1 MTPVI
6 RPDGTHKFAN
16 PDLARGAGETSVRSP
31 LRNMLDFQE
40 AIGKTAQDAGEGIG
54 KKINAVV
61 EFIKET
67 TGIDLTGPA
76 TLLTL
81 LSDHIGI
88 GPLQDI
94 LPKILGAFSGGID
107 LDAPNPIIDWIT
119 DHVPLAAQ
127 LAEVITGLADGD
139 LDTIGRFF
147 DSLRA
152 FMHFDLLD
160 LDFDP
165 VAAAMSFVHQV
176 LKPVGVLDGTSAL
189 AARNLFGDLAAN
201 LFRLVPLTSIGD
213 TSPNL
218 LDDPQFQNGDGF
230 DGTEGVNHDPTVGRT
245 TLGSVRFTADGT
257 ANEILSDP
265 WIPVTQGQQ
274 LPLSIYARWAGLTGA
289 GQTVTLG
296 ITAFNAAS
304 AVVAEPVVAGLS
316 VSGTSAAGVW
326 TLISGTYTVPAGVAW
341 VRLRPGITANATG
354 GQVWMDDADA
364 HKSQK
369 LPQAFTVDL
378 VDDLND
384 AFSGLASSAANL
396 SALGNKVGDGFK
408 AMFNKWLNRTDGTG
422 TVAEVEQVVESI
434 RDAVLNGYTV
444 HTITANET
452 NYPVPSHTECI
463 GIAVG
468 GGLPGLGGTNGGSTI
483 GRAGGFSGSYIAQP
497 LNLTGITAIDTQI
510 GTQGNKSYVRVAN
523 TTTPHTGAVI
533 LVSPDHG
540 SIGGI
545 ATPLGY
551 TLTTSTPGKGG
562 NGGGMGT
569 GRDLPQAGESSA
581 VAAGGA
587 PGGNNGTWGTP
598 GQPGG
603 SVSAGSA
610 TKCGGAGGGGGGAA
624 VQTLNTGGAGG
635 DGGYPGGGGGAG
647 GNCSGTPNQ
656 VGAGGAG
663 AIGVVWLFFR

>member
-6 RPDGTHKFAN
+6 RPDGTHKFADA
-16 PDLARGAGETSVRSP
+16 DLARGAGETSVRSP
-31 LRNMLDFQE
+31 LRSILDFQE
-40 AIGKTAQDAGEGIG
+40 AIGKTAQDAGEGITG
-54 KKINAVV
+54 KINAVV

-76 TLLTL
+76 TLLAL

-119 DHVPLAAQ
+119 AHVPLAAE

-139 LDTIGRFF
+139 LATIGRFF
-147 DSLRA
+147 DALRA

-160 LDFDP
+160 PGFDP
-165 VAAAMSFVHQV
+165 VAAALSFVHQV

-213 TSPNL
+213 TNPNL

-230 DGTEGVNHDPTVGRT
+230 DGTEGVDHDPTVGRT
-245 TLGSVRFTADGT
+245 SLGSVRFTADGT

-265 WIPVTQGQQ
+265 WIPVSQGQQ
-274 LPLSIYARWAGLTGA
+274 VALSAYARWAGLTGS
-289 GQTVTLG
+289 GQTVTIG
-296 ITAFNAAS
+296 VTAFSSAG
-304 AVVAEPVVAGLS
+304 AVVAEPVIAGLN

-326 TLISGTYTVPAGVAW
+326 TQISGTYTVPAGVAW
-341 VRLRPGITANATG
+341 VRMRPGITANATA
-354 GQVWMDDADA
+354 GQVWMDDADV
-364 HKSQK
+364 HKTQK

-396 SALGNKVGDGFK
+396 STLTNKVGDGFK

-434 RDAVLNGYTV
+434 RDAVLNGYNV
-444 HTITANET
+444 HTVTANET
-452 NYPVPSHTECI
+452 NWPVPSHTEAI
-463 GIAVG
+463 IIAIG
-468 GGLPGLGGTNGGSTI
+468 GGEQGQGGTNNTSTI
-483 GRAGGFSGSYIAQP
+483 GRIGGRSGSYIAQP
-497 LNLTGITAIDTQI
+497 VNLTGVAALDTQI

-523 TTTPHTGAVI
+523 TTTPHTGTVVLA
-533 LVSPDHG
+533 SPDLGTVG
-540 SIGGI
+540 SIAG
-545 ATPLGY
+545 PLGY
-551 TLTTSTPGKGG
+551 TPTSSTPGRGG

-569 GRDLPQAGESSA
+569 GRDLPTAGESSA
-581 VAAGGA
+581 LGAGGL
-587 PGGNNGTWGTP
+587 PGGNNGIWGTP

-610 TKCGGAGGGGGGAA
+610 TKCGGGGGGGGGAA
-624 VQTLNTGGAGG
+624 VQSLNVGGNGG
-635 DGGYPGGGGGAG
+635 NGGYPGGGGGAG
-647 GNCSGTPNQ
+647 GNCNGTANQ
-656 VGAGGAG
+656 VGSGGAG
-663 AIGVVWLFFR
+663 AIGVVFILTR

>member
-147 DSLRA
+147 DALRA

-160 LDFDP
+160 DAFDP
-165 VAAAMSFVHQV
+165 VAAALSFVHQV

-189 AARNLFGDLAAN
+189 AARNLFGDLAAG
-201 LFRLVPLTSIGD
+201 LFRLVPLSSIGD
-213 TSPNL
+213 TNPNL

-230 DGTEGVNHDPTVGRT
+230 DGSEGVDHDPTVGRNS
-245 TLGSVRFTADGT
+245 LGSVRFTADGT
-257 ANEILSDP
+257 DNQILSDP
-265 WIPVTQGQQ
+265 AIPVTAGQQ
-274 LPLSIYARWAGLTGA
+274 ISLAAYARWAGLTGA
-289 GQTVTLG
+289 GNTLVLG
-296 ITAFNAAS
+296 VTAFNAAG
-304 AVVAEPVVAGLS
+304 AVAAETNVTAIAAT
-316 VSGTSAAGVW
+316 GTSAAGVW
-326 TLISGTYTVPAGVAW
+326 TLISGTYTVPAGVTSI
-341 VRLRPGITANATG
+341 RLRLGLLANATA
-354 GQVWMDDADA
+354 GQAWMDDADV
-364 HKSQK
+364 HKTQK

-378 VDDLND
+378 PGDLDDL
-384 AFSGLASSAANL
+384 FSSAASTIADL
-396 SALGNKVGDGFK
+396 STVTNKVVGMGT
-408 AMFNKWLNRTDGTG
+408 AIFNKWFGRTDGTG
-422 TVAEVEQVVESI
+422 STAQVEQAIESI
-434 RDAVLNGYTV
+434 KDAVLNGYTV
-444 HTITANET
+444 HTVTANEA
-452 NYPVPSHTECI
+452 NWPVTTHTECI
-463 GIAVG
+463 AIMVG
-468 GGLPGLGGTNGGSTI
+468 GGQNGQNGTNGGSTV
-483 GRAGGFSGSYIAQP
+483 GRIGGFSGSYIAQP
-497 LNLTGITAIDTQI
+497 LNLAGISALDFQI
-510 GTQGNKSYVRVAN
+510 GTAGNKSYIRQAN
-523 TTTPHTGAVI
+523 TSTPHTGA
-533 LVSPDHG
+533 LVLESPAAG

-551 TLTTSTPGKGG
+551 TLTASTPGKGG

-569 GRDLPQAGESSA
+569 GRDLPQVGESSA

-587 PGGNNGTWGTP
+587 AGGNNGTWGLP

-603 SVSAGSA
+603 SVSAGA
-610 TKCGGAGGGGGGAA
+610 AVKCGGGGGGGGGAA
-624 VQTLNTGGAGG
+624 VQTLNVGGAGG

-647 GNCSGTPNQ
+647 GNCNGTTNQ

-663 AIGVVWLFFR
+663 AIGVIWMLTR